1 MGARTGEQFLERLR
15 KTSRVVWL
23 GNDRVDDVTAHPEL
37 AGAARTLA
45 GVFDRQH
52 QHADECL
59 IADPETGEPV
69 SISHM
74 IPRSVE
80 DLKRRNRGL
89 IRISEATVGLMGRTP
104 DYMNVKFA
112 CFAAQH
118 GIWAGA
124 DHGNEEGAQ
133 NLVRFQRRLTLEDL
147 SLTHTIIQPTID
159 KVTDPRIVGNQ
170 VTLHKVGETATG
182 IVVRGARIL
191 ATLAP
196 FADEIAVYPGLPI
209 PAEATAYA
217 LAFAIPVDTPGL
229 IFLCRDSASAP
240 GAHPFDRPLSSRFDE
255 QDAFVIFDNV
265 EVPRDRVFIDGRVD
279 IYNRIRESGIVE
291 NLTNQTTIRALTKL
305 EFAYG
310 LATRLAAAIND
321 QSPATQEMLG
331 ELLSYV
337 EVTRS
342 AVLLCAEHGR
352 HVGDGVWFPDPRPL
366 MPLRSLLAEW
376 FPRVAEIITLI
387 GSHNLLATPSRRQ
400 LDDAALRPLLDE
412 FLHGA
417 NGVDAEARAAL
428 FRLAWDFVG
437 SGLAGRNLLYER
449 FYLTSASRNRI
460 VGARDQYRP
469 QPAGCARRR
478 HPRRRPR
485 RHTTVG
491 VLTRAMSC
499 RDARERCAWPR
510 VVLLAAICCLVVPRC
525 SVSSPAPRRLLPPR
539 AQPRRPA
546 WCARSRPGSP
556 RRCSA
561 SRRGTSRACSRR
573 SRSNTA
579 RGPSRKRRFAS
590 SSWPRTA
597 STTRSR
603 RRSGSTRCA
612 WSVSMRGSIPPA
624 RSPAGCGCWARPW
637 CSSPGS
643 ASSRSSGARA
653 ARGDCSAISNSH
665 RPGPAVPARVV
676 SWPA

>member
-1 MGARTGEQFLERLR
+1 MGARTGEQFLDRLR

-52 QHADECL
+52 QYADECL
-59 IADPETGEPV
+59 IADPETAELV

-74 IPRSVE
+74 IPRSIE

-89 IRISEATVGLMGRTP
+89 IRISEATVGMMGRTP

-133 NLVRFQRRLTLEDL
+133 NLVRFQRRLTREDL

-170 VTLHKVGETATG
+170 VTLHKVGETSTG

-209 PAEATAYA
+209 PAEATEYA

-255 QDAFVIFDNV
+255 QDAFVIFDDV
-265 EVPRDRVFIDGRVD
+265 EVPRERVFIDGRVD
-279 IYNRIRESGIVE
+279 IYNRIRETGIVE

-366 MPLRSLLAEW
+366 VPLR
-376 FPRVAEIITLI
+376 
-387 GSHNLLATPSRRQ
+387 
-400 LDDAALRPLLDE
+400 
-412 FLHGA
+412 
-417 NGVDAEARAAL
+417 
-428 FRLAWDFVG
+428 
-437 SGLAGRNLLYER
+437 
-449 FYLTSASRNRI
+449 
-460 VGARDQYRP
+460 
-469 QPAGCARRR
+469 
-478 HPRRRPR
+478 
-485 RHTTVG
+485 
-491 VLTRAMSC
+491 
-499 RDARERCAWPR
+499 
-510 VVLLAAICCLVVPRC
+510 
-525 SVSSPAPRRLLPPR
+525 
-539 AQPRRPA
+539 
-546 WCARSRPGSP
+546 
-556 RRCSA
+556 
-561 SRRGTSRACSRR
+561 
-573 SRSNTA
+573 
-579 RGPSRKRRFAS
+579 
-590 SSWPRTA
+590 
-597 STTRSR
+597 
-603 RRSGSTRCA
+603 
-612 WSVSMRGSIPPA
+612 
-624 RSPAGCGCWARPW
+624 
-637 CSSPGS
+637 
-643 ASSRSSGARA
+643 
-653 ARGDCSAISNSH
+653 
-665 RPGPAVPARVV
+665 
-676 SWPA
+676 

>member
-1 MGARTGEQFLERLR
+1 MGARTGEQFLDRLR

-23 GNDRVDDVTAHPEL
+23 GNERVDDVTAHPEL

-74 IPRSVE
+74 IPRSIE

-89 IRISEATVGLMGRTP
+89 IRISEATVGMMGRTP

-112 CFAAQH
+112 CFAARH

-366 MPLRSLLAEW
+366 VPLRSLLAEW

-400 LDDAALRPLLDE
+400 LDDAGAAPAARRVPPRRQRGRRRGAGGPVPARVGLRGLRARRPKSALRALLPHLGE
-412 FLHGA
+412 PQPHH
-417 NGVDAEARAAL
+417 R
-428 FRLAWDFVG
+428 
-437 SGLAGRNLLYER
+437 
-449 FYLTSASRNRI
+449 
-460 VGARDQYRP
+460 ARDQSRP
-469 QPAGCARRR
+469 QPAECARRR
-478 HPRRRPR
+478 HARRRPR
-485 RHTTVG
+485 RRSTVG
-491 VLTRAMSC
+491 VLTRAMSR

-510 VVLLAAICCLVVPRC
+510 VVLLATICCLVVPPLFDLVSGAAQSC
-525 SVSSPAPRRLLPPR
+525 SGPGRGRAGRRGPRGRGR
-539 AQPRRPA
+539 A
-546 WCARSRPGSP
+546 RPGGAAL
-556 RRCSA
+556 RGA
-561 SRRGTSRACSRR
+561 GRRGRARAGLGAIPHGAPHESGDSRAAPGHVRPLRLGQGDGPGRR
-573 SRSNTA
+573 
-579 RGPSRKRRFAS
+579 
-590 SSWPRTA
+590 
-597 STTRSR
+597 
-603 RRSGSTRCA
+603 
-612 WSVSMRGSIPPA
+612 
-624 RSPAGCGCWARPW
+624 
-637 CSSPGS
+637 
-643 ASSRSSGARA
+643 GAHGR
-653 ARGDCSAISNSH
+653 
-665 RPGPAVPARVV
+665 
-676 SWPA
+676 